1 MAKLILKL
9 FLFALL
15 AIVLSIP
22 VRKFL
27 RAPDRELPWSY
38 SFDALHLKREYLR
51 TYPNRFNLLFIGSSS
66 TRRGFVPQV
75 FNESTDS
82 SLHINSF
89 NYGVD
94 WMGFPEVYYML
105 DHVVKENKE
114 GTRYLFIELS
124 KIKIIDYQNMH
135 TARAIYWYNWSDF
148 TFTIRSIVSS
158 PSPPLVKAAA
168 LSSHLIGYMDH
179 LLNVGSISDRND
191 YHKRQTMVTDSIADM
206 GEAYNGYSGKEIHE
220 DAGREHFL
228 KDTSGLAARKLNSAK
243 AFEELE
249 KNPELIKKYN
259 HVYLDRIN
267 STIQKLKENGIYPV
281 FVMNPRADPRQY
293 KEILTVF
300 YNIDPRYRIE
310 IADSRKYP
318 ELYLSQY
325 ASDETHLN
333 EEGAVLYT
341 KYLAREFNMLI
352 NASTDTSRIQP

>member
-15 AIVLSIP
+15 ALVLSIP
-22 VRKFL
+22 VRKIL
-27 RAPDRELPWSY
+27 RSPEREMPWSY

-51 TYPNRFNLLFIGSSS
+51 THPAQFNLLFIGSSS

-75 FNESTDS
+75 FNENTDS
-82 SLHINSF
+82 TLAIHSF

-105 DHVVKENKE
+105 DHVLKENTE
-114 GTRYLFIELS
+114 GTRYIFIELS

-148 TFTIRSIVSS
+148 KFTIASILSS
-158 PSPPLVKAAA
+158 PSPPTVKVAA
-168 LSSHLIGYMDH
+168 LSSHTIGYIDH
-179 LLNVGSISDRND
+179 LLNAGSISDRND
-191 YHKRQTMVTDSIADM
+191 YHKRQTMVTDSIAKMDKSY
-206 GEAYNGYSGKEIHE
+206 AGYSGKEAHE
-220 DAGREHFL
+220 DAGLAHFL
-228 KDTSGLAARKLNSAK
+228 NDTSGLTTRKINSAQ

-249 KNPELIKKYN
+249 KNPELIRNYN

-267 STIQKLKENGIYPV
+267 STIQNLLATGIYPV

-318 ELYLSQY
+318 DLYAVEN

-333 EEGAVLYT
+333 EQGAVLYT
-341 KYLAREFNMLI
+341 KYLAREFNKLVLS
-352 NASTDTSRIQP
+352 NSRPDVNKP